1 MSTRQAVYRRVAAAR
16 RRSKRSIRPPRGETR
31 STPVYAGWQAEQTST
46 SIEACVARVS
56 KVVPHV
62 VHVTVA
68 TMVSGWIPAFTLVPF
83 LLVR

>member
-1 MSTRQAVYRRVAAAR
+1 MSTLPRTYLRVAAAR
-16 RRSKRSIRPPRGETR
+16 RRSKRSMRPPRGETR

-46 SIEACVARVS
+46 WIEACVARVS

-68 TMVSGWIPAFTLVPF
+68 TIVSGWIPVFMWF
-83 LLVR
+83 LSCRS